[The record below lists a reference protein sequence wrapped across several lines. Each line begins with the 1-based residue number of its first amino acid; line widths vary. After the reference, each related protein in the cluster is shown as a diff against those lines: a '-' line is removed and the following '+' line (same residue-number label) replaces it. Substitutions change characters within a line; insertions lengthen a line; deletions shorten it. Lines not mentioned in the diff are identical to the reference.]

1 MMLDPVSWC
10 EWLQDTSAA
19 TSIRE
24 SVWIFPAI
32 ETLHLFALIAVVG
45 SSALLDIRLLGLGLK
60 SHSVSKL
67 AGRTLPWALWGFA
80 VMCLTGFS
88 LFASGAARYY
98 DNFPLR
104 LKVLMITLAGANAL
118 VFHFMS
124 YRSVSAWENDAH
136 TPLAAKAAG
145 LISIL
150 LWFGI
155 VIAGRCIAYF

>member
-1 MMLDPVSWC
+1 MFDPVSWC
-10 EWLQDTSAA
+10 EWLQDTPAA

-24 SVWIFPAI
+24 SIWIFPAI

-45 SSALLDIRLLGLGLK
+45 SSALLDIRLLDVGFK
-60 SHSVSKL
+60 SQPVSKL

-80 VMCLTGFS
+80 VMLVSGFS

-98 DNFPLR
+98 DNVPLR
-104 LKVLMITLAGANAL
+104 LKLSLILLAGANAL
-118 VFHFMS
+118 VFHFTA
-124 YRSVSAWENDAH
+124 YRSVSVWDRDAT

-145 LISIL
+145 AISLL

-155 VIAGRCIAYF
+155 VICGRCIAYF

>member
-1 MMLDPVSWC
+1 MFDPVSWC
-10 EWLQDTSAA
+10 EWLQDTPAA

-60 SHSVSKL
+60 GQPVSKL
-67 AGRTLPWALWGFA
+67 AGRTLPWALGGFA
-80 VMCLTGFS
+80 VMLMTGFS
-88 LFASGAARYY
+88 LFASGAGRYY
-98 DNFPLR
+98 ENFPLR
-104 LKVLMITLAGANAL
+104 LKLLLIFLAGANAL
-118 VFHFMS
+118 LFHFAA
-124 YRSVSAWENDAH
+124 YRSVSVWENRAT

-145 LISIL
+145 AISIL

-155 VIAGRCIAYF
+155 VICGRCIAYF